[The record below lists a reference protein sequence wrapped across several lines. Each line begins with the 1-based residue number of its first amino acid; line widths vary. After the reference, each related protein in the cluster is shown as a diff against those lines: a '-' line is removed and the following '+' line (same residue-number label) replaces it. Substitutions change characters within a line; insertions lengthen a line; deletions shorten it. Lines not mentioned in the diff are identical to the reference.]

1 MDEHKLMQGVFSF
14 IDLFGFTRV
23 TFADTDIMLKSYS
36 VLLVEILMGCVLL
49 ITLV

>member
-23 TFADTDIMLKSYS
+23 TFADIMLKSYS